1 MSKLHPVLKT
11 VVGLAVL
18 AILPN
23 RSFSQITLTSSDLLG
38 MIGSRQTVR
47 EDGRTSI
54 PVNVGSAGAN
64 QTWDFRAMTIA
75 NPVLAVTQFLSPQS
89 VPTRRR
95 FPTSNLVEKIT
106 TPSSPGTV
114 IFNFYR
120 LTSSAFVNLGDSV
133 KITSPRD
140 TSIVHFQND
149 VLAPLP
155 VAFNSNWI
163 ATERDTT
170 GFFPLAGNISID
182 TTRNIVDAWGTVR
195 LPLGDF
201 SCLRIRQNV
210 KVINQ
215 TILNGAV
222 FSTSTTTYIQYNWVA
237 KGVFL
242 VARAQSQN
250 GATNLNFTNA
260 QGFGRLDSLRGGT
273 TNVEDAAALPSSFE
287 LRQNYPNPFGSAAT
301 SRLAGNPETVIQYQI
316 KLAGPVELA
325 VYDLSGA
332 KVRVLV
338 NGVRSAGN
346 YEARWNG
353 VDDLGNRVSSGT
365 YIYRLQSWN
374 FTQAKK
380 VVLLQ

>member
-1 MSKLHPVLKT
+1 MSQLHPVLKT
-11 VVGLAVL
+11 IVGLAFL

-23 RSFSQITLTSSDLLG
+23 RSFSQITLTSGDLLG
-38 MIGSRQTVR
+38 MIGSRQTIR
-47 EDGRTSI
+47 EDGRSSI

-75 NPVLAVTQFLSPQS
+75 SPVLAVTEFLSPQS
-89 VPTRRR
+89 VPTSRR

-120 LTSSAFVNLGDSV
+120 LTPSSFVSLGDSV

-155 VAFNSNWI
+155 VTFNTTWLT
-163 ATERDTT
+163 TERDTT
-170 GFFPLAGNISID
+170 GFFPLAANISID
-182 TTRNIVDAWGTVR
+182 TTRNVIDAWGTVR

-215 TILNGAV
+215 TIFNGAV
-222 FSTSTTTYIQYNWVA
+222 FSSNTATYIQYNWVA
-237 KGVFL
+237 KNIFL
-242 VARAQSQN
+242 VASIQSQN
-250 GATNLNFTNA
+250 GETNPNFTNA
-260 QGFGRLDSLRGGT
+260 QGFGRLDSLRGGPT
-273 TNVEDAAALPSSFE
+273 KVKEAAALPASFE
-287 LRQNYPNPFGSAAT
+287 LLQNYPNPFWSAAT
-301 SRLAGNPETVIQYQI
+301 SRLAGNPETMIKYQM
-316 KLAGPVELA
+316 KFAGPVELA

-338 NGVRSAGN
+338 SGVRAAGN

-353 VDDLGNRVSSGT
+353 ADELGNRVSSGT
-365 YIYRLQSWN
+365 YIYRLKSGN
-374 FTQAKK
+374 FTQTKK
-380 VVLLQ
+380 MVLLQ